1 MQKYEIKKELQKQCV
16 IRKAIVL
23 NGRKFGNTFN
33 EQFDII
39 VYCIVDTV
47 YTVPAGIN
55 LVVSETA
62 C

>member
-1 MQKYEIKKELQKQCV
+1 MQKCKIRKGLQKQFV
-16 IRKAIVL
+16 IRKPIVL
-23 NGRKFGNTFN
+23 NEGKFGNTFN

-47 YTVPAGIN
+47 YTVPAGVN